1 MQALTEN
8 ATAQDFTSS
17 RYQARPASSHQ
28 AAVWMEPMAK
38 ELTDEEFAQRLR
50 EAGWPED
57 EIEAELKRI
66 HEGVDESG
74 YDGP

>member
-1 MQALTEN
+1 
-8 ATAQDFTSS
+8 
-17 RYQARPASSHQ
+17 
-28 AAVWMEPMAK
+28 MAK

-57 EIEAELKRI
+57 EIKAQLKRI
-66 HEGVDESG
+66 HEDVDESG